1 MRYDELYPS
10 GTWFAAVV
18 SILRISRSV
27 EQVVRTLQ
35 TAARNI
41 LSIDWPIFTNFI
53 RV

>member
-1 MRYDELYPS
+1 MRYDELYPY

-18 SILRISRSV
+18 SILPISRSV